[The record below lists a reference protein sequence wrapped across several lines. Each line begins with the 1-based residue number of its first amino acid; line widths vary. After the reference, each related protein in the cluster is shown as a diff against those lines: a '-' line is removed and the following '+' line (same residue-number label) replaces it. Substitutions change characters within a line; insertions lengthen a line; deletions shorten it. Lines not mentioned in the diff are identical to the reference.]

1 MLAREEVQD
10 GEAGTRCASDG
21 GAANAANAAAAAA
34 AGARGCRYGGGRRR
48 IRMVDPGRSPTRAS
62 PASDTEAAGAPSLG
76 CGHEVRYQPPHAREL
91 QRAGWIGDATAV
103 PQSGRA
109 KAVRPLLSCSSH
121 ADSRRLRP
129 RRNLR
134 RRLRRAPS
142 LSTSQSAWHS
152 AASRALA
159 AVAACAALQT
169 TEAKYSHLLG
179 KVGRFL
185 MPHPPTAGSSIDHQY
200 GKMTR
205 AACSTSGSSTIMAA
219 YSRG

>member
-1 MLAREEVQD
+1 ML
-10 GEAGTRCASDG
+10 
-21 GAANAANAAAAAA
+21 
-34 AGARGCRYGGGRRR
+34 
-48 IRMVDPGRSPTRAS
+48 DPGLSPTRAS

-76 CGHEVRYQPPHAREL
+76 CGYEVRSQPPHAREL
-91 QRAGWIGDATAV
+91 QRAGWIGDATAAV
-103 PQSGRA
+103 PQSGGAYNISRQFA
-109 KAVRPLLSCSSH
+109 PLLSCSSH